1 VTTAV
6 GPELPGPTPGAAY
19 DLDARPDDQRHQAL
33 TYADTRQWLTFVRT
47 TGERPSTRRYV
58 IRLNTGTER
67 QLRPEQV
74 IAYVTAIA
82 DLLGHGPAFPERE
95 DTPAT

>member
-1 VTTAV
+1 M
-6 GPELPGPTPGAAY
+6 
-19 DLDARPDDQRHQAL
+19 
-33 TYADTRQWLTFVRT
+33 
-47 TGERPSTRRYV
+47 